1 MIMKLGTLLA
11 AGKSLALGRRGESP
25 YRANKQVYL
34 PKFASRKNPFA
45 VTAEPEAGTAGP
57 ATEDAA
63 AAPNG
68 KDVAAKTQKLPP
80 WPVAANVQVA
90 MVEKPPGPPAKPGR
104 PLKWMHRLNPFASGP
119 AFKAAG
125 GKKADLA
132 VQAELSLD
140 AVKVLRNDL
149 SDVDIEVVPL
159 KSRPADDAA
168 MPEREPAKKM
178 WGLLGARL
186 SKMKAG

>member
-34 PKFASRKNPFA
+34 PKFPSPKNPFA
-45 VTAEPEAGTAGP
+45 TAESEAGTASQG
-57 ATEDAA
+57 EDAD
-63 AAPNG
+63 APARDG
-68 KDVAAKTQKLPP
+68 KNVAAKTQKIPD
-80 WPVAANVQVA
+80 WPVTAPVQASV
-90 MVEKPPGPPAKPGR
+90 VEKQAVSFTKPGR
-104 PLKWMHRLNPFASGP
+104 SLKWMKRLNPFATGP
-119 AFKAAG
+119 ASASAG
-125 GKKADLA
+125 ARHANIA
-132 VQAELSLD
+132 VQSELSLD

-159 KSRPADDAA
+159 KSRPGGSAA
-168 MPEREPAKKM
+168 MPEGEPAKKM

-186 SKMKAG
+186 LKMKAG